1 MTTVRLHHF
10 VKANDISAAVY
21 GMVQRIEAAAK
32 EVRGTLSTWVSRI
45 EDRRQ
50 LSLLSDHLLED
61 IGVTRAEVSVEIDK
75 YFWQR

>member
-1 MTTVRLHHF
+1 MTTVRLNHF

-32 EVRGTLSTWVSRI
+32 EVRGTLSTWASRA
-45 EDRRQ
+45 EERRQ
-50 LSLLSDHLLED
+50 LGLLNDHLLKD